1 MSFESRLVSGLR
13 RSKKE
18 REPERPDYSEPDFS
32 GWAAKLDDFAPAAK
46 AAPAKTAPEPARP
59 DYSEPDFTSWAA
71 KLDDFAPATK
81 AAPAKAAPAKTAPE
95 PVAGA
100 EPIEVAAAVEV
111 VAAAEA
117 APAAAPADNRPSLE
131 TVLETLLSFDGAL
144 CVALVD
150 SETGM
155 ILGKAGSGVE
165 IDLAAAGASVI
176 LRARLASVKA
186 LGGDE
191 HIEDVL
197 ISLTSQVQII
207 HPLPRNP
214 SIFTYLIGDKARSSL
229 AMARF
234 KAAEA
239 DLQIQL

>member
-1 MSFESRLVSGLR
+1 MSFDSVWTSGVR
-13 RSKKE
+13 RSKKVK
-18 REPERPDYSEPDFS
+18 EPERPDYSEPDFS
-32 GWAAKLDDFAPAAK
+32 GWAQKLDNFSK
-46 AAPAKTAPEPARP
+46 AATKTAPKPAGVAAPVDEPAP
-59 DYSEPDFTSWAA
+59 VAQA
-71 KLDDFAPATK
+71 V
-81 AAPAKAAPAKTAPE
+81 AAP
-95 PVAGA
+95 V
-100 EPIEVAAAVEV
+100 VQAVDE
-111 VAAAEA
+111 
-117 APAAAPADNRPSLE
+117 RPSLE
-131 TVLETLLSFDGAL
+131 AVLEKLLSFDGAL

-155 ILGKAGSGVE
+155 ILGKAGSGVD
-165 IDLAAAGASVI
+165 IDLAAAGASVT
-176 LRARLASVKA
+176 LRARLASIKA

-197 ISLTSQVQII
+197 ISLTTQVQII

-214 SIFTYLIGDKARSSL
+214 SIFTYLIGDKEKSSL

>member
-1 MSFESRLVSGLR
+1 MSIESRLTSGLR
-13 RSKKE
+13 RGKK
-18 REPERPDYSEPDFS
+18 EPERPDYSEPDFS
-32 GWAAKLDDFAPAAK
+32 GWAQKLDNFLPA
-46 AAPAKTAPEPARP
+46 E
-59 DYSEPDFTSWAA
+59 
-71 KLDDFAPATK
+71 K
-81 AAPAKAAPAKTAPE
+81 AAPAKAAAT
-95 PVAGA
+95 PV
-100 EPIEVAAAVEV
+100 EVPQAAAVV
-111 VAAAEA
+111 EA
-117 APAAAPADNRPSLE
+117 APAAAPATPEVDDRPSLE
-131 TVLETLLSFDGAL
+131 SVLEKLLSFDGAM

-155 ILGKAGSGVE
+155 ILGKAGDGVD
-165 IDLAAAGASVI
+165 IDLAAAGASGI
-176 LRARLASVKA
+176 LRARLASIKA
-186 LGGDE
+186 LGGED

-214 SIFTYLIGDKARSSL
+214 SIFTYLIGDKAKSSL

>member
-1 MSFESRLVSGLR
+1 MSLESRLTSGLR

-18 REPERPDYSEPDFS
+18 KEPERPDYSEPDFG
-32 GWAAKLDDFAPAAK
+32 GWAQKLDNFIPPSQAAK
-46 AAPAKTAPEPARP
+46 KPDPKPVGVAAAVAE
-59 DYSEPDFTSWAA
+59 
-71 KLDDFAPATK
+71 
-81 AAPAKAAPAKTAPE
+81 PE
-95 PVAGA
+95 PVAA
-100 EPIEVAAAVEV
+100 PVVEAV
-111 VAAAEA
+111 
-117 APAAAPADNRPSLE
+117 DDRPSLE
-131 TVLETLLSFDGAL
+131 TVLERLLTFDGAM

-155 ILGKAGSGVE
+155 ILGKAGSGID
-165 IDLAAAGASVI
+165 IDLAAAGASVT

-214 SIFTYLIGDKARSSL
+214 SIFTYIIGDKAKSSL

>member
-1 MSFESRLVSGLR
+1 MSLESRLTSGLR
-13 RSKKE
+13 RSKREK
-18 REPERPDYSEPDFS
+18 EPERPDYSEPDFT
-32 GWAAKLDDFAPAAK
+32 GWAAKLDSFAPA
-46 AAPAKTAPEPARP
+46 
-59 DYSEPDFTSWAA
+59 S
-71 KLDDFAPATK
+71 K
-81 AAPAKAAPAKTAPE
+81 AAPAKAATKPVEAEAP
-95 PVAGA
+95 VV
-100 EPIEVAAAVEV
+100 EVAVEV
-111 VAAAEA
+111 PVVEAPAVVEAPRAAEA
-117 APAAAPADNRPSLE
+117 VDDRPSLE
-131 TVLETLLSFDGAL
+131 KVLETLLTFDGAR

-155 ILGKAGSGVE
+155 ILGKAGSGVD
-165 IDLAAAGASVI
+165 IDLAAAGASVT
-176 LRARLASVKA
+176 LRARLASIKA
-186 LGGDE
+186 MGGEE